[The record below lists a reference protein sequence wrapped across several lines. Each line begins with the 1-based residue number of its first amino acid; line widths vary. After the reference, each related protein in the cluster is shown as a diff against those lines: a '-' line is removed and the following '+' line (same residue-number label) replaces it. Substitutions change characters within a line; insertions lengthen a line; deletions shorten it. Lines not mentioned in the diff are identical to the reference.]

1 MSQPETERERLKRI
15 RDHNK
20 TVLYGDLN
28 DPTPRETLNMRDL
41 DLDTSYV
48 GKIEI
53 RPGPERPPRLMRW
66 QHPPGEP
73 LIDYAQLPQGWSMH
87 DDDLDPEYGFV
98 LASSILK
105 NSRFPKYL
113 NG

>member
-1 MSQPETERERLKRI
+1 MSQPETEGERRLKRI

-20 TVLYGDLN
+20 TILYGDLN
-28 DPTPRETLNMRDL
+28 DPTPRESLNIRDL

-48 GKIEI
+48 GKVEI
-53 RPGPERPPRLMRW
+53 RTGTKRPPRLERW
-66 QHPPGEP
+66 QHPPGPP

-98 LASSILK
+98 LVSSILK
-105 NSRFPKYL
+105 D
-113 NG
+113 